1 MLMIRLCSLAVAAT
15 LFLASVVQGFG
26 FQVSTTMPKVQN
38 HVLQSSVMEG
48 RTSQSQETRDLPPLL
63 QNMADERREFEIN
76 LGRAMDTLRKDYPD
90 MLHQTPDFSI
100 FHDEIYVVDPSG
112 VQLTGLK
119 NYKNSFSF
127 LQTLVRFCYNTS
139 ESGVQS
145 RMVYDFA
152 RQSIRISWNAV
163 LVPKVVGNRRNA
175 LYVDG
180 ISMYKLD
187 SESGKIIEHKVEQML
202 INNTPITP
210 PYGIFSTLKE
220 ELLSPNGGYGQRIP
234 AGAGIGAGA
243 F

>member
-1 MLMIRLCSLAVAAT
+1 MKTGCIINPIMTSFFHEPKQLT
-15 LFLASVVQGFG
+15 LYFPYVI
-26 FQVSTTMPKVQN
+26 N
-38 HVLQSSVMEG
+38 
-48 RTSQSQETRDLPPLL
+48 L
-63 QNMADERREFEIN
+63 QNGSQQSNHRQ
-76 LGRAMDTLRKDYPD
+76 L
-90 MLHQTPDFSI
+90 DFSI

-175 LYVDG
+175 SYQ
-180 ISMYKLD
+180 SY
-187 SESGKIIEHKVEQML
+187 S
-202 INNTPITP
+202 
-210 PYGIFSTLKE
+210 
-220 ELLSPNGGYGQRIP
+220 
-234 AGAGIGAGA
+234 
-243 F
+243 